1 MNGKLRLGIQIIP
14 HMPFGELIETAQ
26 AAEELGYDYCL
37 VADEGLMHDIYV
49 VLGALAGA
57 TSRIAIGPVTNGYT
71 RHPAV
76 TAAAMATL
84 QEASGGRALLELVA
98 GGTMVLAPLGLER
111 TRPYA
116 TLADTISICQSLW
129 SGESITWE
137 GSRYRLQ
144 GAQLSAGTQTIPIW
158 VAARGD
164 RVLRLA
170 AERADGVVLMVKSDL
185 GDALAIVDEVAAVTG
200 RTVPTTRIYL
210 DRLAYTSEMIDEAKS
225 FYSYAL
231 IDSPDRMLGN
241 LGLTD
246 AEIDELRRALGTGGP
261 AAVAPLVTD
270 SMLRNF
276 QIAGT
281 PDECRAV
288 LGELV
293 EVHDLDVFIMNI
305 TSPGFES
312 NVALL
317 REIRSIVTGEA
328 S

>member
-1 MNGKLRLGIQIIP
+1 MPRLGIQIIP
-14 HMPFGELIETAQ
+14 HMPVGELIATVQ

-49 VLGALAGA
+49 VLGALAGN
-57 TSRIAIGPVTNGYT
+57 TSRITLGPVTNGYT

-98 GGTMVLAPLGLER
+98 GGTMVLDPMGLER
-111 TRPYA
+111 TSPYG
-116 TLADTISICQSLW
+116 TLADTISICQRLW

-137 GSRYRLQ
+137 GKRYRLE
-144 GAQLSAGTQTIPIW
+144 GAQLSAGAQHIPIW
-158 VAARGD
+158 IAARGD
-164 RVLRLA
+164 RILRLA
-170 AERADGVVLMVKSDL
+170 AERADGVVLMVKADV
-185 GDALAIVDEVAAVTG
+185 GDALAIVDEVAAATA
-200 RTVPTTRIYL
+200 RSLPITRIYL
-210 DRLAYTSEMIDEAKS
+210 DRLAYTTEMIDEAKR

-231 IDSPDRMLGN
+231 MDSPDRMLAN
-241 LGLTD
+241 LGLTLS
-246 AEIDELRRALGTGGP
+246 EIEELRGALGSGGP

-281 PDECRAV
+281 PDECRGI

-293 EVHDLDVFIMNI
+293 GAHDLDVFIMNI
-305 TSPGFES
+305 TSPGLDS

-317 REIRSIVTGEA
+317 REIRSIVAGA
-328 S
+328 SS